1 MNLQTKRVQ
10 VLMYKK
16 NMRIYSLIFVLT
28 LFSCSAKY
36 HYQKAVKKG
45 LEVVKTSDTIR
56 IATIDSIPVIKHD
69 TIVYEHFYSSKDT
82 IIEYKN
88 VYVPQTRLE
97 TRIEYKLKR
106 DTLKMI
112 TRVEVQKAKAEAKA
126 NKKPNYWWMLIF
138 ALVFGAVMFLLNKLI
153 SKII

>member
-1 MNLQTKRVQ
+1 MQTKPVQ
-10 VLMYKK
+10 VLTYKK

-36 HYQKAVKKG
+36 HYNKAIKRG
-45 LEVVKTSDTIR
+45 LQVTQTSDTIR
-56 IATIDSIPVIKHD
+56 ISTIDSIPVIKHD

-82 IIEYKN
+82 IIEYKT

-106 DTLKMI
+106 DTLRMI
-112 TRVEVQKAKAEAKA
+112 TRVEVQKAKAEAKT
-126 NKKPNYWWMLIF
+126 NKKTNWWGIIIF
-138 ALVFGAVMFLLNKLI
+138 ICVFFGIVYTLNKIL
-153 SKII
+153 SKYL

>member
-1 MNLQTKRVQ
+1 MKA
-10 VLMYKK
+10 
-16 NMRIYSLIFVLT
+16 IYIIFVLT

-36 HYQKAVKKG
+36 HYNKALKRG
-45 LEVVKTSDTIR
+45 LQVTQTSDTIR
-56 IATIDSIPVIKHD
+56 ISTIDSIPVIKHD

-82 IIEYKN
+82 IIEYKT

-106 DTLKMI
+106 DTLRMI
-112 TRVEVQKAKAEAKA
+112 TRVEVQRAKAEAKA

>member
-1 MNLQTKRVQ
+1 
-10 VLMYKK
+10 
-16 NMRIYSLIFVLT
+16 MRIYSLILVLT

-36 HYQKAVKKG
+36 HYNKALKKG
-45 LEVVKTSDTIR
+45 LQVVKTSDTIR

-112 TRVEVQKAKAEAKA
+112 TRVEVQKAKAQAKE
-126 NKKPNYWWMLIF
+126 NKKTNWWAIIIF
-138 ALVFGAVMFLLNKLI
+138 ICVFGAIVYTVNKLFN
-153 SKII
+153 KYL

>member
-10 VLMYKK
+10 VLMLKK

-36 HYQKAVKKG
+36 HYNKALKRG

-69 TIVYEHFYSSKDT
+69 TIVYERIISSKDT
-82 IIEYKN
+82 IVYYKN
-88 VYVPQTRLE
+88 IIVPKTRLE

-112 TRVEVQKAKAEAKA
+112 TRVEVQKAKAQAKE
-126 NKKPNYWWMLIF
+126 NKKTNWWAIIIF
-138 ALVFGAVMFLLNKLI
+138 ICVFGAIVYTANKILNKYL
-153 SKII
+153 

>member
-1 MNLQTKRVQ
+1 
-10 VLMYKK
+10 
-16 NMRIYSLIFVLT
+16 MRIYSLIFVLT

-36 HYQKAVKKG
+36 HYNKALKRG
-45 LEVVKTSDTIR
+45 LQVTQTSDTIR

-106 DTLKMI
+106 DTLRMI
-112 TRVEVQKAKAEAKA
+112 TRVEVQKAKAQAKENKKTNWWGIIIFICVFGGVVYTA
-126 NKKPNYWWMLIF
+126 NKI
-138 ALVFGAVMFLLNKLI
+138 I
-153 SKII
+153 SKYL